1 MKRILAVFGYF
12 IMSVVL
18 FLGGVTLNAAPSGN
32 GTADVREPVDDTD
45 NTDTPDDSSDADNG
59 DTPAP
64 GESDTGEPDS
74 DDNAENPDISLYYY
88 SLLDDTK
95 KEYYDQ
101 ISDAAGTEAE
111 SVTLEG
117 ITHEEAE
124 PILISVMNDHPEYF
138 WLENS
143 YTYQSGDNYVKLI
156 FNYNCTGGEKDNRQR
171 VIEQQASQIVNGIPA
186 ESSDYDKVK
195 YVFETLVDQTRYDKA
210 APDNQNIYSVF
221 GNWTTV
227 CAGYARATKYLLD
240 QMGVE
245 CIYVTG
251 NAGEPHAWNIVNCDG
266 AYYCVDTTWGDPTY
280 QEGIGVD
287 VDTTSYEYLCCTT
300 QMLSRTHTP
309 DAMFPVPECT
319 DTSLEYYRMEGRY
332 LTSADQEHILNIMKA
347 DVDEGAGRTDIQF
360 SDPDVFGQ
368 VMAQIDSLLD
378 QAMNYEMEVK
388 GPDSG
393 GVSYQYND
401 NTCLLTVLWNN

>member
-59 DTPAP
+59 DTPVP
-64 GESDTGEPDS
+64 DESDTGEPDS

-332 LTSADQEHILNIMKA
+332 LTSADQEPILNIMKA